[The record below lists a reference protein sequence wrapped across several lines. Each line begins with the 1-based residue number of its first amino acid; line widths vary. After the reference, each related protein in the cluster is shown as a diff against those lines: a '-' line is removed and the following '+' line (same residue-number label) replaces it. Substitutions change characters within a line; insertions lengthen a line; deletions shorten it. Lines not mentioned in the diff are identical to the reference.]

1 MMPCVYVKSYPGN
14 NKRSASLVYVKPIF
28 AAIVYL
34 FDDISDIKPT
44 FNQLPLSDILNLMIT
59 IPGYSR

>member
-1 MMPCVYVKSYPGN
+1 MMPCVYVKSYQVN